1 MRSFSSHKDL
11 YNEWVLWTLKSPSVI
26 LPPCDLMDA
35 LHTCLIAAQPRRL
48 RRGTEYVRCSKH
60 PWTTSACT
68 LFWHRRRRMKSH
80 QKSQPKMPFNELFGI
95 LIIKQFNHHGWMDG
109 GWRQGEGEK
118 KSHEDRSNISQAIVW
133 TTENRCLLRLINDSR
148 NWIIDGG
155 VPLEFNEKMM
165 STSDY
170 EWIATHPQI
179 TWRRRL
185 ETLFVLFLSSH
196 ICTQPQKKQRDVS
209 NRNHNT
215 DVSYEESSL
224 LLPSLISTVNYF
236 VCRSHFQDYYQS
248 LNTIPFRFKWSALCS
263 EIYFEQ
269 KAIVQRLSILKP
281 VERSSL
287 GRCQSIK
294 WN

>member
-1 MRSFSSHKDL
+1 
-11 YNEWVLWTLKSPSVI
+11 
-26 LPPCDLMDA
+26 MD
-35 LHTCLIAAQPRRL
+35 
-48 RRGTEYVRCSKH
+48 
-60 PWTTSACT
+60 
-68 LFWHRRRRMKSH
+68 
-80 QKSQPKMPFNELFGI
+80 
-95 LIIKQFNHHGWMDG
+95 GWMEHDG
-109 GWRQGEGEK
+109 RAKEKK

-165 STSDY
+165 STSGY

-196 ICTQPQKKQRDVS
+196 ICTQPQKNSDVS
-209 NRNHNT
+209 NRNQNT
-215 DVSYEESSL
+215 DVSNEESSL

-248 LNTIPFRFKWSALCS
+248 LNTIPFRFEWSPLCS